1 MVLLLRL
8 TVYKTFEVQDSS
20 GNSDFIIKGNGN
32 VGIGTTSPGYK
43 LNVVND
49 NTATWTARFTNST
62 NSVYLSVNDA
72 NNYGIYV
79 TGETKNY
86 FSGNVGIGL
95 TAPTQ
100 KLHVTGNARVTG
112 AYYDSNNSPGTTGQ
126 VLSSTVTGTDWVTPS
141 SGGGDIDGTATD
153 TYVSYGSGPDTITAQ
168 ADFAFVTSVANAKR
182 LRLMNSVIQTGTISA
197 TASGALV
204 GSIRYRTFAP
214 QVGRT
219 QSTVEVCVQ
228 TGAST
233 YAWTALYTSSMWS

>member
-1 MVLLLRL
+1 MHTINAV
-8 TVYKTFEVQDSS
+8 S
-20 GNSDFIIKGNGN
+20 GNGAIALATASAERMRITAAG
-32 VGIGTTSPGYK
+32 GISFGSTGTAYGTS
-43 LNVVND
+43 
-49 NTATWTARFTNST
+49 
-62 NSVYLSVNDA
+62 
-72 NNYGIYV
+72 
-79 TGETKNY
+79 
-86 FSGNVGIGL
+86 
-95 TAPTQ
+95 
-100 KLHVTGNARVTG
+100 
-112 AYYDSNNSPGTTGQ
+112 GQ
-126 VLSSTVTGTDWVTPS
+126 VLTSDGNASPTWTTPS
-141 SGGGDIDGTATD
+141 AGGDIDGTATD

-204 GSIRYRTFAP
+204 GSIRYRTFSP